1 MTLKNKMPH
10 KICHNRKGAV
20 RSFVSDT
27 IIAVL
32 FWHITST
39 NSRWANWIKWAW
51 DTEGH
56 TVLSLPRQF
65 NEQSPMLTQAEQR
78 YLAEFWWCS
87 TSRTVEGERVLVK
100 SQGLRT
106 VLRLQPISEPVFS
119 AELLPPPCSFN
130 LSRKRT
136 STASGRCKRVT
147 IADQLKSLPL

>member
-1 MTLKNKMPH
+1 MTLKNKILH
-10 KICHNRKGAV
+10 KIRHNRKGAV

-32 FWHITST
+32 FWHITSST
-39 NSRWANWIKWAW
+39 NSRWANWIKRAW

-87 TSRTVEGERVLVK
+87 TSRAVEGERVLVK
-100 SQGLRT
+100 SQELRT
-106 VLRLQPISEPVFS
+106 VLRLQPVSEPIFS
-119 AELLPPPCSFN
+119 AELLSLPPPPLTSQRKKN
-130 LSRKRT
+130 LYRYWP
-136 STASGRCKRVT
+136 V
-147 IADQLKSLPL
+147 